1 VEPFD
6 GNEHV
11 NIEEENEER
20 GVCHW
25 GELGVGGKIGDIPIA
40 AVFNLNKV
48 PICIIISEIV
58 WRPSPPS
65 WTCNI
70 SDLLQHTSSI
80 RCRVLHISQVA
91 FNPFAPRAGAWIE
104 W

>member
-20 GVCHW
+20 DVCHW

-48 PICIIISEIV
+48 PFC
-58 WRPSPPS
+58 
-65 WTCNI
+65 
-70 SDLLQHTSSI
+70 D
-80 RCRVLHISQVA
+80 RVTQE
-91 FNPFAPRAGAWIE
+91 AW
-104 W
+104 